1 MSKRR
6 LILAGPLLIAC
17 VAGMSAAGDRAPAT
31 AAERCPGVSVD
42 TRQWRLTRSFE
53 FGVEILH
60 PASYE
65 RKLWENVSPG
75 MPRSLE
81 FWRDKPAWRI
91 GLTLLPTDSMR
102 PFLPHRHGR
111 TLRCTMGTRSGDG
124 SALLERVANTT
135 LPTERD
141 SFYSVRVRLPRS
153 DGRTVIAFEGTSI
166 DSAGHVEQI
175 AIARSLR
182 LVRLNASGK

>member
-1 MSKRR
+1 MSNPR

-17 VAGMSAAGDRAPAT
+17 VAGMSAARGGAPAT

-60 PASYE
+60 PANYE

-75 MPRSLE
+75 MPRTLDL
-81 FWRDKPAWRI
+81 WRDKPAWRVE
-91 GLTLLPTDSMR
+91 LQLFPVDSML
-102 PFLPHRHGR
+102 PFSPNAHAR
-111 TLRCTMGTRSGDG
+111 TLRCTMRTRSGDV
-124 SALLERVANTT
+124 SALLERVAKTT

-141 SFYSVRVRLPRS
+141 SFYVVLVRLLRA
-153 DGRTVIAFEGTSI
+153 DGRTVVRFRGSSI

-182 LVRLNASGK
+182 LVGLNASGR

>member
-17 VAGMSAAGDRAPAT
+17 VAGMSAAGGRAPAT
-31 AAERCPGVSVD
+31 AERCPGVSVD

-60 PASYE
+60 PANYE

-81 FWRDKPAWRI
+81 FWRDTPAWRVE
-91 GLTLLPTDSMR
+91 LTLLRADSIR
-102 PFLPHRHGR
+102 PFLAHRHAR

-124 SALLERVANTT
+124 SALLERVANTI
-135 LPTERD
+135 LATERD

-153 DGRTVIAFEGTSI
+153 DGRTVIAFEGTSN

-182 LVRLNASGK
+182 LVGLNASGK